1 MVHRNRQPSRRRGSL
16 PASAVWDNAELMRRL
31 CAKLVIALALV
42 LAAGA
47 PARAATVPPTR
58 LVAVELLSE
67 TGSVR
72 PGETFWI
79 ALRQQITPGWHTYWG
94 VNPGDAGE
102 PTRIEWA
109 LPVGFTA
116 GEISWPYPSRIPAG
130 IAMSYGYEAEVVLP
144 IPVTVSQDV
153 TPGTTIALRGQAS
166 WLVCEKIC
174 IPEEAPVALSLPV
187 AADTPR
193 PDPVGAPLIGAAR
206 RRLPVPSPWSASF
219 SATPETVTL
228 TVATGDLAP
237 ERVAEVW
244 FYPAKWGAI
253 EHAAPQ
259 RVSLTPKGITLEV
272 KRGQLAEATAA
283 PIDGVLIVTERL
295 DGGVARQAFALRAE
309 PRSRVSA
316 LALAHAMALA
326 LAGGL
331 VLNLMPCVLPVL
343 SVKTLA
349 LVNHAGGRA
358 VLRRHGLAYAFGVL
372 ASFAGV
378 AGALLALRAGGEQIG
393 WGFQLQSPVVVTLLA
408 DVLFTVALS
417 LSGVFVV
424 SGRFAGAGQSLAGRA
439 GYAGSFF
446 TGALATVAA
455 TPCTAPFM
463 GAAVGYAVT
472 QPWPTALLIFETLA
486 LGLALPFLLLTLIPA
501 WRRFLP
507 RPGRWMERLQQALAF
522 PLYASV
528 AWLLWVVSQQA
539 GSSGVAAAMA
549 GLVLIGLAAWL
560 YQVSREA
567 RPSWRRIATAA
578 VAMLA
583 LGAVVLG
590 PVTSGRSSAPP
601 TTRADGWEAFSTA
614 RLAELRAA
622 GRPVFVNVTAAWCLT
637 CLVNERVAL
646 RSPAV
651 AEALARKS
659 VATLKADWTKRDP
672 AITRVLGSFGRNGV
686 PLYLLYPG
694 RAAGEPE
701 VLPQILSEGA
711 VIDALGKL

>member
-1 MVHRNRQPSRRRGSL
+1 MQPPSSVGVVAPALGRCRQPLTSYDADGPPKSTAITPPGSL

-94 VNPGDAGE
+94 VNPGDAGV

-109 LPVGFTA
+109 LPAGFTA

-130 IAMSYGYEAEVVLP
+130 IAMSYGY
-144 IPVTVSQDV
+144 
-153 TPGTTIALRGQAS
+153 
-166 WLVCEKIC
+166 
-174 IPEEAPVALSLPV
+174 EAPVALSLPV

-206 RRLPVPSPWSASF
+206 RRLPVPSPWPASF

-228 TVATGDLAP
+228 TVATRDLAP

-309 PRSRVSA
+309 SRSSVSA

-331 VLNLMPCVLPVL
+331 VLNLMPC
-343 SVKTLA
+343 
-349 LVNHAGGRA
+349 
-358 VLRRHGLAYAFGVL
+358 
-372 ASFAGV
+372 
-378 AGALLALRAGGEQIG
+378 
-393 WGFQLQSPVVVTLLA
+393 
-408 DVLFTVALS
+408 
-417 LSGVFVV
+417 
-424 SGRFAGAGQSLAGRA
+424 
-439 GYAGSFF
+439 
-446 TGALATVAA
+446 
-455 TPCTAPFM
+455 
-463 GAAVGYAVT
+463 
-472 QPWPTALLIFETLA
+472 
-486 LGLALPFLLLTLIPA
+486 
-501 WRRFLP
+501 
-507 RPGRWMERLQQALAF
+507 
-522 PLYASV
+522 
-528 AWLLWVVSQQA
+528 
-539 GSSGVAAAMA
+539 
-549 GLVLIGLAAWL
+549 
-560 YQVSREA
+560 
-567 RPSWRRIATAA
+567 
-578 VAMLA
+578 
-583 LGAVVLG
+583 
-590 PVTSGRSSAPP
+590 
-601 TTRADGWEAFSTA
+601 
-614 RLAELRAA
+614 
-622 GRPVFVNVTAAWCLT
+622 
-637 CLVNERVAL
+637 
-646 RSPAV
+646 
-651 AEALARKS
+651 
-659 VATLKADWTKRDP
+659 
-672 AITRVLGSFGRNGV
+672 
-686 PLYLLYPG
+686 
-694 RAAGEPE
+694 
-701 VLPQILSEGA
+701 
-711 VIDALGKL
+711 